1 MVTFHPEF
9 HHTIIPEPDPE
20 LTISSK
26 VSLKLR
32 TLRTKPSTHPSQD
45 YLLGLRGLLT
55 IQAFIYTFL
64 LVFTPTAVKDSHN
77 SSGPGTQL
85 FLRKTLSV
93 LLWNASLIY
102 SFIIVLSARC
112 ISIPFIS
119 SPTSLVV
126 ASSVFRRSV
135 RLLIPTFVSS
145 LLVVIFFSGGREHIH
160 EFKTLTSNHSIET
173 PYTLPGFVGFFNAIF
188 NLFWVPRDFASQAGS
203 RAFPGQML
211 WIVTLLYSQSWTVFM
226 SMVIIPYTRPVWRVK
241 AWIFFILTAWWVQSW
256 AWFSITGL
264 LLADVKMNMDFQFKS
279 LKGLRVAK
287 RWRVPS
293 WILYGVCVAVGLMM
307 QFFWVAWKPEL
318 ADGELRIHADLYG
331 SAGLNED
338 PDLRQPQARMD
349 NYFVIVGVIGLL
361 ETSDF
366 LQFILSS
373 APLLYLGRRSFAW
386 FLTQSIIIY
395 SVGIKLFLHLHKN
408 GASETEAII
417 ACLLVC
423 VLTVISTAEVFYRL
437 VEIPSQ
443 RFAKVAWE
451 WMRV

>member
-1 MVTFHPEF
+1 MATFHPEF
-9 HHTIIPEPDPE
+9 HSVIPEPEPR
-20 LTISSK
+20 LTLISK
-26 VSLKLR
+26 IILKLQ
-32 TLRTKPSTHPSQD
+32 TLRTKASLHPSQD

-55 IQAFIYTFL
+55 IQGFIYTFL
-64 LVFTPTAVKDSHN
+64 LVFAPAAVKDSHN
-77 SSGPGTQL
+77 DTGPGTQL

-93 LLWNASLIY
+93 LFWNASLIY
-102 SFIIVLSARC
+102 SFIIILSARS
-112 ISIPFIS
+112 ISIPFII

-135 RLLIPTFVSS
+135 RLLIPTFISS
-145 LLVVIFFSGGREHIH
+145 LLVVIFFSGGKNHIH
-160 EFKTLTSNHSIET
+160 DFKNLSNNHSIGI
-173 PYTLPGFVGFFNAIF
+173 PYTLPGSVGFFNAVF
-188 NLFWVPRDFASQAGS
+188 NLFWVTRDFASQAGS

-264 LLADVKMNMDFQFKS
+264 FLADVKMNMDFESKS
-279 LKGLRVAK
+279 QKGLRILK
-287 RWRVPS
+287 RWTLPS
-293 WILYGVCVAVGLMM
+293 WVVYGVCMVVGLMM
-307 QFFWVAWKPEL
+307 QFFWVAWKPQL
-318 ADGELRIHADLYG
+318 AEGELKIHADLYG
-331 SAGLNED
+331 SAGLNEH
-338 PDLRQPQARMD
+338 PDLRQPQARID
-349 NYFVIVGVIGLL
+349 NYFVIVGVMGLL
-361 ETSDF
+361 ETSAF
-366 LQFILSS
+366 LQFIFSS

-408 GASETEAII
+408 GVSETGATI

-423 VLTVISTAEVFYRL
+423 VLTVIPMAEVFYRL
-437 VEIPSQ
+437 IEIPSQ
-443 RFAKVAWE
+443 TFARVAFE